1 MSQAVEEL
9 TLRFE
14 KQDRAILELM
24 AVLTVPLTRSA
35 LVDWLKVAG
44 LRRSETRA
52 YSSQD
57 VGVVLGRLRRLELVE
72 DCENGRTFAVAET
85 SRHAILANA
94 LREDRL
100 LALAELVRRQQPL
113 QAPHAYYPAQEAAI
127 REFALSLH
135 LGLSDEL
142 KQCFE
147 KWAGNRARETW
158 LVAGVGAHPPLA
170 GLSQL
175 PSHFIDEYLAQ
186 RTRSALEQL
195 ALLPARLLDWADERL
210 AQLGTHVR
218 EQLAFVHTLRGDPA
232 RAQRL
237 MAGLDTA
244 AASALHAF
252 VSLSCGEI
260 AEARRLAREAVER
273 TRTKS
278 SKRLR
283 GLDSCVGS
291 FLVLML
297 LTDPDPTSQ
306 LCAHAQLA
314 HASQSKAPAFHS
326 LMALQAHLGMLPRTE
341 GVDSVANRSASWE
354 AVLFDALLTRIKASS
369 LGRSVVD
376 RLESWQKLASAGE
389 LTWLAQALQ
398 AVASPAMSH
407 PLLRLHQT
415 EEPWRRTLRALE
427 SAADSG
433 ERRPDVA
440 AERFCWNFALASD
453 GRFELSA
460 RLQTRQGSGWSSGRV
475 VALKRLAET
484 RDLAHLMSDGDRR
497 VVQHVR
503 CIREGGYYGG
513 SVSYQLDPAAARE
526 LVGHPLVFADGNY
539 STPLEVIE
547 GRCRVE
553 VRTRGDK
560 LELMLAPEQLLQSPV
575 VCAREGAARLVVYT
589 LDVAQQRVA
598 DVFRR
603 APIELPLHARDTI
616 HHTLVKLATRFAL
629 TADHEIAAQ
638 QIEEVAADGRP
649 RVRMRRRGAGLAIRL
664 CVVPLEGCSALSP
677 GEGDARH
684 FLHLPGD
691 DGAKAVCALRDLA
704 AERAAQHALYRAC
717 PTLADAMGG
726 DHEAH
731 ITELDR
737 CLELLCELQACA
749 ALIEWPEGEPLRL
762 APERDVR
769 DLRLSLSSA
778 ADWLSADGEL
788 EVDETLRLSL
798 HELLARNA
806 AARGRFIALADDRFM
821 ALTDTLRKRLDALSA
836 LARID
841 GDSIALHPLWVSLT
855 GAQDDYAE
863 LRCDASTAAL
873 LERAREAQRSTPLVP
888 PGFQAELRPYQ
899 REGFEWLVRL
909 AHMRAGGC
917 LADDMGLGK
926 TLQALALLLSEAAH
940 GPSLVVA
947 PTSVCP
953 NWLEEARRFAP
964 GLRVRGLSD
973 GDRAATIEALGP
985 HDVLVTSFGLVQQEI
1000 ARLAT
1005 KHFRVV
1011 VIDEAQAIKNAA
1023 TLRARSVQQLVAD
1036 IRIALT
1042 GTPVE
1047 NHLGELWSLMHFL
1060 NPGLLG
1066 SRQAFDE
1073 RFTKPI
1079 TRDGDWRASHTLK
1092 RLMRPFV
1099 LRRHKSE
1106 VLDDLPA
1113 KTVITLQVEPSDE
1126 ERALQRTLR
1135 ERALAKLGSAK
1146 RPESGELRIQLLAE
1160 LMRLRRAAC
1169 HPQLVAPE
1177 LALESSKLAVFE
1189 SLLGELREG
1198 GHKVL
1203 VFSQFID
1210 YLALVRQR
1218 LEALGVSYQYLDGSC
1233 SAPERQRS
1241 VAAFQG
1247 GEGDVFL
1254 ISLKAGGF
1262 GLNLTAADYVIH
1274 LDPWWNPAVEEQ
1286 ASDRAHR
1293 LGQTRPVTIYR
1304 LVMRNSIEEKILA
1317 LHAHKRDLAD
1327 RVLEGTG
1334 QANVSLDDLLALIS
1348 PESAPTT
1355 ALGATPSA
1363 TAS

>member
-1 MSQAVEEL
+1 MQQAVEEL
-9 TLRFE
+9 MLRVE
-14 KQDRAILELM
+14 KQDLAILELM

-35 LVDWLKVAG
+35 LSDWLKVAG

-57 VGVVLGRLRRLELVE
+57 VGVVLGRLRRCELVH
-72 DCENGRTFAVAET
+72 DCDDGRMFAVAEA
-85 SRHAILANA
+85 SRHALLAHA
-94 LREDRL
+94 QREDRL
-100 LALAELVRRQQPL
+100 RSLAELVRRKQPL
-113 QAPHAYYPAQEAAI
+113 HGPHAFYPEPAAAI
-127 REFALSLH
+127 REFALGLH

-142 KQCFE
+142 KQGYE
-147 KWAGNRARETW
+147 KWSSYGTRGIW
-158 LVAGVGAHPPLA
+158 LVAGIGAHPPLA
-170 GLSQL
+170 RLSEL
-175 PSHFIDEYLAQ
+175 PDDYLDEYLAQ
-186 RTRSALEQL
+186 RTRVALEQL
-195 ALLPARLLDWADERL
+195 ALLPTSLLDWLDERVARL
-210 AQLGTHVR
+210 GAQVR
-218 EQLAFVHTLRGDPA
+218 EQLAFVHALRGDPS
-232 RAQRL
+232 RGLRL
-237 MAGLDTA
+237 MAGLETA

-252 VSLSCGEI
+252 ASLSCGEI
-260 AEARRLAREAVER
+260 AEARRLAREAMER

-283 GLDSCVGS
+283 GLDSCVS
-291 FLVLML
+291 PFLVLML
-297 LTDPDPTSQ
+297 LTDPDPASQ
-306 LCAHAQLA
+306 RCAHAQLT
-314 HASQSKAPAFHS
+314 HPTLRKAAEGQS
-326 LMALQAHLGMLPRTE
+326 LMALQAQLGTLPSLE
-341 GVDSVANRSASWE
+341 PLSSVADRSASWQ
-354 AVLFDALLTRIKASS
+354 AVLFDALLTRIKAGS
-369 LGRSVVD
+369 LTRTVVD
-376 RLESWQKLASAGE
+376 RLQSWQNLATAGGFE
-389 LTWLAQALQ
+389 WLAQALQ
-398 AVASPAMSH
+398 AVASPATSH

-427 SAADSG
+427 IAADSG
-433 ERRPDVA
+433 EQRSDRA
-440 AERFCWNFALASD
+440 AERLSWNFALASD

-460 RLQTRQGSGWSSGRV
+460 RLQSRQGSGWSSGRV
-475 VALKRLAET
+475 VSWKRLAET
-484 RDLAHLMSDGDRR
+484 RDLTHLMSDGDRR

-503 CIREGGYYGG
+503 CVRDGGYYGG
-513 SVSYQLDPAAARE
+513 SVSYSLDPAAARE

-539 STPLEVIE
+539 NTPLELIE

-553 VRTRGDK
+553 LRTRGET
-560 LELMLAPEQLLQSPV
+560 LALTLAPEGLLTLPV

-589 LDVAQQRVA
+589 LDDAQRRVA

-603 APIELPLHARDTI
+603 APVELPIQARDTMQQ
-616 HHTLVKLATRFAL
+616 TLAKLATHFAL
-629 TADHEIAAQ
+629 TADQEIAAQ
-638 QIEEVAADGRP
+638 QIEEVVADGRP
-649 RVRMRRRGAGLAIRL
+649 RVRMRRRGAGLAVRI
-664 CVVPLEGCSALSP
+664 CVVPLEACSALTP
-677 GEGDARH
+677 GEGDQRH
-684 FLHLPGD
+684 FLHVQSD
-691 DGAKAVCALRDLA
+691 AGAKAVCAVRDLA
-704 AERAAQHALYRAC
+704 AERAAQRALYLAC

-731 ITELDR
+731 ITELER
-737 CLELLCELQACA
+737 CLELLSELQACE

-769 DLRLSLSSA
+769 HLRLSLSSA
-778 ADWLSADGEL
+778 ADWLRASGEL
-788 EVDETLRLSL
+788 EVDEALRLSL

-806 AARGRFIALADDRFM
+806 AARGRFIALADDRFV

-836 LARID
+836 LARVE

-855 GAQDDYAE
+855 GAPDDYAE
-863 LRCDASTAAL
+863 LRCDTSTSAL
-873 LERAREAQRSTPLVP
+873 LVRAREAQRSTPVLP
-888 PGFQAELRPYQ
+888 PGFNAELRPYQ

-953 NWLEEARRFAP
+953 NWFEEARRFAP
-964 GLRVRGLSD
+964 ALRLQELSG

-1000 ARLAT
+1000 AQLAN

-1023 TLRARSVQQLVAD
+1023 TLRARAVHQLVAD

-1066 SRQAFDE
+1066 SRQVFDE
-1073 RFTKPI
+1073 RFAKPI
-1079 TRDGDWRASHTLK
+1079 ARDGDWRASHMLK

-1126 ERALQRTLR
+1126 ERALERTLR

-1146 RPESGELRIQLLAE
+1146 RPESGELRMQLLAE

-1189 SLLGELREG
+1189 SLLSELREG

-1233 SAPERQRS
+1233 SPPARQRS
-1241 VAAFQG
+1241 VAAFQSG
-1247 GEGDVFL
+1247 DGEVFL

-1304 LVMRNSIEEKILA
+1304 LVMRDSIEEKILA

-1334 QANVSLDDLLALIS
+1334 QATVGLDELLALLS
-1348 PESAPTT
+1348 PTAVRDATT
-1355 ALGATPSA
+1355 GA
-1363 TAS
+1363 TASS